1 MPPFRP
7 VNPSASVLKTREL
20 GGPGS
25 HDMTATKSKCTTG
38 RKPAA
43 PRLSRERRHVLRILA
58 NSGRLGVTQAIM
70 MAHGC
75 SAAMLAG
82 LECDG
87 LVAVLVETAHT
98 GDRTIKVRWLQ
109 ITEAGRKAI
118 ED

>member
-1 MPPFRP
+1 MAAE
-7 VNPSASVLKTREL
+7 NS
-20 GGPGS
+20 
-25 HDMTATKSKCTTG
+25 KSSG

-58 NSGRLGVTQAIM
+58 NSGRLGVTEAIM
-70 MAHGC
+70 VAHRC

-82 LECDG
+82 LVCDG
-87 LVAVLVETAHT
+87 FVTVLVETIHA

-109 ITEAGRKAI
+109 ITDAGRKAI